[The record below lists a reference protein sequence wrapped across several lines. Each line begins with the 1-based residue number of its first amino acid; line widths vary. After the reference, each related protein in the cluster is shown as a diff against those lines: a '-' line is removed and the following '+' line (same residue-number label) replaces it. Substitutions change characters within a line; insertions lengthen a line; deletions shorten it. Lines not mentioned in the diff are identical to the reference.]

1 MSSIVNWMKRKL
13 QDAPRVTRDESEA
26 CGHPHSWCGLVIPDW
41 EWRQMIDEAAR
52 ENEMSKSWEVKRLIV
67 NTESSKVPH
76 SVCCD
81 GVEKYVLPDLSRAQA
96 ESIERMLNLIV
107 ASHATIS

>member
-1 MSSIVNWMKRKL
+1 MDENHLDGQCR
-13 QDAPRVTRDESEA
+13 RDQA
-26 CGHPHSWCGLVIPDW
+26 V
-41 EWRQMIDEAAR
+41 RQEDSAGYSQLLERSAR
-52 ENEMSKSWEVKRLIV
+52 NKMSKSWEVKRLIV